1 VSAFAFWKTAHIL
14 SAAVILG
21 TGFGIAFFTWFGYR
35 GALRSRDIGALRV
48 VLRLTVIA
56 DACFTAP
63 AVVFQAASGVV
74 LMNAL
79 GWPWVSAW
87 SIAVWALFLLAGR
100 LLAAGALHPGA
111 PEPRGKSGR
120 LGRRAPGLVLRL
132 VPALVRARSASVRG
146 GNCDLLAD
154 DREAARRDERLSASW
169 VGIDSDSVSPR
180 SKSAQAAD
188 MLTRISG

>member
-87 SIAVWALFLLAGR
+87 SIAVWALFLLAGACWLPVLYIQAR
-100 LLAAGALHPGA
+100 LNREAKAAASVDALPA
-111 PEPRGKSGR
+111 WFYAWFRR
-120 LGRRAPGLVLRL
+120 WFALG
-132 VPALVRARSASVRG
+132 VPAFVAVIAIYWLMIAKP
-146 GNCDLLAD
+146 LA
-154 DREAARRDERLSASW
+154 
-169 VGIDSDSVSPR
+169 V
-180 SKSAQAAD
+180 
-188 MLTRISG
+188 TSG